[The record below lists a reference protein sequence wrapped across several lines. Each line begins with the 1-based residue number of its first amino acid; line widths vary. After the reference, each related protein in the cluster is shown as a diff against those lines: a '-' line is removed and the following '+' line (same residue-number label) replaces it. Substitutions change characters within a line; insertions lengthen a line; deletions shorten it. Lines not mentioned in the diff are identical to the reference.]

1 MKRRRL
7 LFILSNIFITVTTVA
22 AVIVVEL
29 YGSRA
34 GRLDNNGFPFWQ
46 NIVTFTVLSNIYL
59 AVVAAIAT
67 IYNIFHK
74 SSPLPRWLTTLYLSA
89 VSSALI
95 TFFTVILYLA
105 PARALSGRNYF
116 DMLLEPM
123 FFLHFFN
130 PMLSAV
136 VFIFFTD
143 GAKLTLKSRFLAL
156 LPFVAYAICYVLFVA
171 ILKFWPDFYGL
182 TFNGRYYITPLVFVG
197 FLAVDFGLATALSAL
212 NRKYLL
218 HHEKAN

>member
-1 MKRRRL
+1 MNKRRL
-7 LFILSNIFITVTTVA
+7 LFILSNIFIATTTVA
-22 AVIVVEL
+22 AVIVVEI

-130 PMLSAV
+130 PVLSAV
-136 VFIFFTD
+136 IYIFFMD
-143 GAKLTLKSRFLAL
+143 GAKLPLKSRLLAL
-156 LPFVAYAICYVLFVA
+156 IPFVIYAIIYLVFVV
-171 ILKFWPDFYGL
+171 ILKICPDFYGL
-182 TFNGRYYITPLVFVG
+182 TFGGHYYLTPLVFIG
-197 FLAVDFGLATALSAL
+197 FIAVDFGIATML
-212 NRKYLL
+212 NTLQCKYLAHL
-218 HHEKAN
+218 K

>member
-1 MKRRRL
+1 MKRRQ
-7 LFILSNIFITVTTVA
+7 LFIFSNIFITLTTIA
-22 AVIVVEL
+22 AVIVVET

-34 GRLDNNGFPFWQ
+34 GRLDDSGFPFWQ

-59 AVVAAIAT
+59 AIVAAIAT
-67 IYNIFHK
+67 IYNISHK

-130 PMLSAV
+130 PVLSAIT
-136 VFIFFTD
+136 FIFFTD

-156 LPFVAYAICYVLFVA
+156 LPFVIYAIFYITFVA
-171 ILKFWPDFYGL
+171 ILQIWPDFYGL
-182 TFNGRYYITPLVFVG
+182 TFNGRYYLTPLIFVG
-197 FLAVDFGLATALSAL
+197 FLAVDFGIISALSIF
-212 NRKYLL
+212 NHKYQLR
-218 HHEKAN
+218 HEKAN